1 MRVRCVWLFLT
12 LLASA
17 CDRGEEAAPPDASPV
32 QDELARVTF
41 DTASALV
48 ITDSDTLRLRVEL
61 AVTEDQKRFG
71 LMDRD
76 SLAGDAGM
84 VFLYD
89 APQPATSSFYM
100 YRTRIPLDIAFFD
113 SSGRIVSIV
122 GMSPCT
128 TPVAQQCPT
137 YPAGASYIGALEV
150 NRGWAQMHGVDVG
163 DRVVVPGRVGG

>member
-1 MRVRCVWLFLT
+1 MRVRCALVLVA
-12 LLASA
+12 LLAGA
-17 CDRGEEAAPPDASPV
+17 CDRGEDAAPPDAVPI

-48 ITDSDTLRLRVEL
+48 ITDTDTLRLRIEL
-61 AVTEDQKRFG
+61 AVTEDQKAFG

-76 SLAGDAGM
+76 WVAGDAGM
-84 VFLYD
+84 VFLYPS
-89 APQPATSSFYM
+89 PQPATSSFWM

-137 YPAGASYIGALEV
+137 YPAGASYTGALEV
-150 NRGWAQMHGVDVG
+150 NRGWTQMHGVEVG
-163 DRVVVPGRVGG
+163 DRVVVPGRVGS